1 MIKLLI
7 ILLFAD
13 FLTPV
18 QIINK
23 YYDPHINNVISFYE
37 NSSNIRFED
46 CAELNSIASYIN
58 TDQGYF
64 INSTTVETMKFNV
77 LIRGY
82 GDNEQIAQE
91 RAMHIYEYLVNQGV
105 SIDRLIFPFSID
117 IIDKLEVVRFIVV
130 IEKSNDEKKLF

>member
-37 NSSNIRFED
+37 NSSNVRFED

-58 TDQGYF
+58 FEQGYF
-64 INSTTVETMKFNV
+64 VDSTTLETRKFYV

-82 GDNEQIAQE
+82 GDNEQIARE
-91 RAMHIYEYLVNQGV
+91 RAMHVYEYLVNQGV
-105 SIDRLIFPFSID
+105 SEDRFILPVSID
-117 IIDKLEVVRFIVV
+117 VIDLKEEVRFIVV
-130 IEKSNDEKKLF
+130 MEEEND